1 MVDSSMEFEAFYEQE
16 RAKASRVLPPSSSY
30 GLTTAPSRHL
40 IFAKELDEEQMMS
53 ESVAPESESTLHGEA
68 VLS

>member
-1 MVDSSMEFEAFYEQE
+1 MVDSSADFEAFYEQE

-40 IFAKELDEEQMMS
+40 IFAKTLEEERTML
-53 ESVAPESESTLHGEA
+53 ESVTHESESTLHGDA
-68 VLS
+68 VVP